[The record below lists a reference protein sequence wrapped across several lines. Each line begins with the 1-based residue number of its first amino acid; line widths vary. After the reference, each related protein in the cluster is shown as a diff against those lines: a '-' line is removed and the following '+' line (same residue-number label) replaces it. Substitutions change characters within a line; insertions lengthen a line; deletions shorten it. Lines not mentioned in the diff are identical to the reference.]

1 MFKWIAALSMDLG
14 PTLLPSVVPIVM
26 PALQRETNENN
37 PNTGNKTETFYPPP
51 PFMHS
56 FFAND
61 FFISIINVCIIDSAL
76 KSLAQEVLDIMR
88 KILGVETYTQLFA
101 KTHKEQYDR
110 KESRKRKDAVEV
122 CIYLNDVYQLLFVD
136 YDTHT

>member
-37 PNTGNKTETFYPPP
+37 PNT
-51 PFMHS
+51 
-56 FFAND
+56 
-61 FFISIINVCIIDSAL
+61 DSAL

-88 KILGVETYTQLFA
+88 KVLGVETYTQLFA

-110 KESRKRKDAVEV
+110 KESRKRKDAVEAV
-122 CIYLNDVYQLLFVD
+122 SNPQYAAKKKMKKNLAKREAKKRKLEEFRVSKKIKKRKVKDMAF
-136 YDTHT
+136 TS

>member
-1 MFKWIAALSMDLG
+1 MTFHLCTFVAKE
-14 PTLLPSVVPIVM
+14 SV
-26 PALQRETNENN
+26 R
-37 PNTGNKTETFYPPP
+37 
-51 PFMHS
+51 
-56 FFAND
+56 
-61 FFISIINVCIIDSAL
+61 IINVLIVDSAL

-122 CIYLNDVYQLLFVD
+122 CIQFNAVSHVRHLLAVHGDFISPFTNGSLVLG
-136 YDTHT
+136 Y

>member
-1 MFKWIAALSMDLG
+1 MTFHLCTFVAKE
-14 PTLLPSVVPIVM
+14 SV
-26 PALQRETNENN
+26 R
-37 PNTGNKTETFYPPP
+37 
-51 PFMHS
+51 
-56 FFAND
+56 
-61 FFISIINVCIIDSAL
+61 IINVLIVDSAL

-122 CIYLNDVYQLLFVD
+122 CIHLKLLSNFYLWRLYFTI
-136 YDTHT
+136 YE